1 MTLAW
6 GKRQPTPNGWYMV
19 TEPDCFSITFVRGS
33 KWLVLGML
41 VSNGR
46 HADRKVVT
54 SFETIEAAKAE
65 AERIAAGGRA

>member
-1 MTLAW
+1 MTLDW

-19 TEPDCFSITFVRGS
+19 TAPERFSITFVRGS
-33 KWLVLGML
+33 RWLVLGML

-46 HADRKVVT
+46 HTDRKVVS
-54 SFETIEAAKAE
+54 SFETVEAAQAE